1 MSSVKQEYGR
11 SFPKE
16 HKFMRSILHLQ
27 LLLGTFLFL
36 LALGYSQN
44 VTEQAR
50 TVGTNQ
56 GNGGLECSFANG
68 TKTSVVFP
76 DKEASPSTNELARL
90 DIRPM
95 CKGAIKISLLPN
107 SPEDYLDFNRLRT
120 YCINL
125 VLSIPHVDMCVKAYS
140 TLTLSI
146 TVNMTKHTGKCK
158 GPRLD
163 IIGNNFLEKIILGE
177 NVKLVDENW
186 VRIRGNRY
194 LQEQS
199 LTLFRGHGDIQVQN
213 DIRNSPQLCITN
225 RTALYE
231 KFPGIQISNNKI
243 DCTNQCKGGTV
254 DEEFLARTNS
264 CDTIVGDVIVENK
277 SEMPKNIDKLKK
289 IRYIDGRL
297 VMKGNKGLGEFDALE
312 NVEVIGRP
320 TMGNPS
326 IEISNNT
333 GLTSVSLP
341 KLKTIPQTGQDVKV
355 KIVGN
360 EKLKLPPNEV
370 QRFEAAAGGSQYVVI
385 ENKASEDR
393 DHWWLLVVLIV
404 LLLVLLLLCLIVA
417 AMVSLLR
424 SGQKLP
430 PKLSKKSQDVLLE
443 MCKEI
448 MEKNPM
454 VWQIQDRD
462 LLWRYGKNDPKRE
475 GVESLT
481 AKHHAYLHGHA
492 APLIPN
498 GKLSDK
504 DRRYVGLLQARIEKL
519 LVHPVVL
526 AFAMKE
532 SIEDVLPAI
541 PQRTGIAHAFEGG
554 FKFRLKHTNSIGDR
568 TLEYVYQVSLVQG
581 NKKVNKKWR
590 VVLYVWEP
598 LRLPVEFDELFRH
611 VKMFTDKKLICLSDR
626 RKEVFSMLHLIYTYV
641 QVLQET
647 IKVEDAFRLHTETC
661 NGAPLDKF
669 EMLYVMAFILEWARQ
684 TRTIPSE
691 LEEKHLDWCHTYAR
705 MSAFSR
711 EHHSVMVIKPDHIYH
726 ENEPRREVLTDEVQ
740 KAGNPAGARFSER
753 PQTAM
758 KDTVRLIT
766 PAESK
771 ARTRTVSVAKTEN
784 TDEPSSSTR
793 GQDKQKHR
801 AADSDRLHTDALKKH
816 TKSLTPAKSVST
828 NSTPTAAYSC
838 SDSTNPYLYSRKLI
852 QHQYSS
858 SSSACT
864 LDGVWSAN
872 CKHWRTM
879 FVVLLAN
886 SSRSESDLSDIKNF
900 INGVTQYCDSTSTL
914 QLFAQGLTSYNFE
927 CPMTRY
933 DSSMSRSLMDK
944 LTLEATV
951 VPDDRF
957 PGEVLAALLE
967 QVYIC
972 TVNNQLASGEA
983 GVVYVLTNVDCDEL
997 CETED
1002 LRQNTGPVTQLLI
1015 LLGFIVQYMFLETDV
1030 TKIACAS
1037 SLFSECSRYNA
1048 TQCAVGLYG
1057 NRSRTLSDSVQ
1068 YMLTCPRTE
1077 AQSSGNMTTIELV
1090 ITIAVPCF
1098 CLTVICSV
1106 CTVYCYKRAKFRAK
1120 VWGLFKQKHSEH
1132 GHPLSH
1138 STPDNEH
1145 SFHPVSLAM
1154 ANHYMD
1160 IKTLSEL
1167 NRQDEWEVPLEDI
1180 IIDDN
1185 HLLGNGAFAVVHKA
1199 TVKGK
1204 IPLMKVNPHLNF
1216 VNDHS
1221 GTYEAAVKR
1230 LPCHAVEQNR
1240 VDFFHEINFMK
1251 NLGYHTHVISML
1263 GCVSCTVSPMILVE
1277 YCEHGDLLH
1286 FVRKQRG
1293 RLLTH
1298 DNEDSSD
1305 ASVDIC
1311 VRIKDLVSIAWQVSD
1326 GLTYLSSKN
1335 FIHRDVAARNVL
1347 LTKHLVAKVSDF
1359 GLGRYADSALYTARG
1374 GRLPFKSMSLEALKY
1389 YEFSEK
1395 SDVWAFAILLFE
1407 MFSFGDV
1414 PYAAIQPADMISHV
1428 EQGNRPE
1435 QPERCPDE
1443 IFALMTKCW
1452 RSEPKDRPTFS
1463 EIRSELTIL
1472 LNTDDESYGYLSL
1485 GNESRYC
1492 NIRETAGVSVSGSD
1506 QIHQASEQVQMG
1518 DPIEDDTVQG
1528 TSNDDTFHISN
1539 PLALDDAPPIVA
1551 EEEKSHPIGSKDS
1564 AHIITNDM
1572 DTSLQEHPQI
1582 RHKSYASC

>member
-1 MSSVKQEYGR
+1 
-11 SFPKE
+11 
-16 HKFMRSILHLQ
+16 
-27 LLLGTFLFL
+27 
-36 LALGYSQN
+36 
-44 VTEQAR
+44 
-50 TVGTNQ
+50 
-56 GNGGLECSFANG
+56 
-68 TKTSVVFP
+68 
-76 DKEASPSTNELARL
+76 
-90 DIRPM
+90 
-95 CKGAIKISLLPN
+95 
-107 SPEDYLDFNRLRT
+107 
-120 YCINL
+120 
-125 VLSIPHVDMCVKAYS
+125 
-140 TLTLSI
+140 
-146 TVNMTKHTGKCK
+146 
-158 GPRLD
+158 
-163 IIGNNFLEKIILGE
+163 
-177 NVKLVDENW
+177 
-186 VRIRGNRY
+186 
-194 LQEQS
+194 
-199 LTLFRGHGDIQVQN
+199 
-213 DIRNSPQLCITN
+213 
-225 RTALYE
+225 
-231 KFPGIQISNNKI
+231 
-243 DCTNQCKGGTV
+243 
-254 DEEFLARTNS
+254 
-264 CDTIVGDVIVENK
+264 
-277 SEMPKNIDKLKK
+277 
-289 IRYIDGRL
+289 
-297 VMKGNKGLGEFDALE
+297 
-312 NVEVIGRP
+312 
-320 TMGNPS
+320 
-326 IEISNNT
+326 
-333 GLTSVSLP
+333 
-341 KLKTIPQTGQDVKV
+341 
-355 KIVGN
+355 
-360 EKLKLPPNEV
+360 
-370 QRFEAAAGGSQYVVI
+370 
-385 ENKASEDR
+385 
-393 DHWWLLVVLIV
+393 
-404 LLLVLLLLCLIVA
+404 
-417 AMVSLLR
+417 
-424 SGQKLP
+424 
-430 PKLSKKSQDVLLE
+430 
-443 MCKEI
+443 
-448 MEKNPM
+448 
-454 VWQIQDRD
+454 
-462 LLWRYGKNDPKRE
+462 
-475 GVESLT
+475 
-481 AKHHAYLHGHA
+481 
-492 APLIPN
+492 
-498 GKLSDK
+498 
-504 DRRYVGLLQARIEKL
+504 
-519 LVHPVVL
+519 
-526 AFAMKE
+526 MKE

-541 PQRTGIAHAFEGG
+541 PQRTGIAHAFE
-554 FKFRLKHTNSIGDR
+554 
-568 TLEYVYQVSLVQG
+568 
-581 NKKVNKKWR
+581 
-590 VVLYVWEP
+590 
-598 LRLPVEFDELFRH
+598 
-611 VKMFTDKKLICLSDR
+611 
-626 RKEVFSMLHLIYTYV
+626 
-641 QVLQET
+641 
-647 IKVEDAFRLHTETC
+647 ETC

-691 LEEKHLDWCHTYAR
+691 LEE
-705 MSAFSR
+705 
-711 EHHSVMVIKPDHIYH
+711 
-726 ENEPRREVLTDEVQ
+726 
-740 KAGNPAGARFSER
+740 
-753 PQTAM
+753 
-758 KDTVRLIT
+758 
-766 PAESK
+766 
-771 ARTRTVSVAKTEN
+771 VSVAKTEN

-801 AADSDRLHTDALKKH
+801 AADSDRLHTD
-816 TKSLTPAKSVST
+816 T

-838 SDSTNPYLYSRKLI
+838 SDSTNPYHYSSKLI

-1030 TKIACAS
+1030 TKI
-1037 SLFSECSRYNA
+1037 
-1048 TQCAVGLYG
+1048 
-1057 NRSRTLSDSVQ
+1057 
-1068 YMLTCPRTE
+1068 
-1077 AQSSGNMTTIELV
+1077 
-1090 ITIAVPCF
+1090 
-1098 CLTVICSV
+1098 
-1106 CTVYCYKRAKFRAK
+1106 
-1120 VWGLFKQKHSEH
+1120 
-1132 GHPLSH
+1132 
-1138 STPDNEH
+1138 
-1145 SFHPVSLAM
+1145 
-1154 ANHYMD
+1154 
-1160 IKTLSEL
+1160 
-1167 NRQDEWEVPLEDI
+1167 
-1180 IIDDN
+1180 
-1185 HLLGNGAFAVVHKA
+1185 
-1199 TVKGK
+1199 GK

-1251 NLGYHTHVISML
+1251 NLGYHTHVIRQVRAIGVISEETYML

-1298 DNEDSSD
+1298 DNEDTSD

-1443 IFALMTKCW
+1443 IFALMAKCW

-1463 EIRSELTIL
+1463 EVSRSMLDVIHL
-1472 LNTDDESYGYLSL
+1472 ACHMSYLAASL
-1485 GNESRYC
+1485 
-1492 NIRETAGVSVSGSD
+1492 
-1506 QIHQASEQVQMG
+1506 
-1518 DPIEDDTVQG
+1518 
-1528 TSNDDTFHISN
+1528 
-1539 PLALDDAPPIVA
+1539 
-1551 EEEKSHPIGSKDS
+1551 
-1564 AHIITNDM
+1564 
-1572 DTSLQEHPQI
+1572 
-1582 RHKSYASC
+1582 